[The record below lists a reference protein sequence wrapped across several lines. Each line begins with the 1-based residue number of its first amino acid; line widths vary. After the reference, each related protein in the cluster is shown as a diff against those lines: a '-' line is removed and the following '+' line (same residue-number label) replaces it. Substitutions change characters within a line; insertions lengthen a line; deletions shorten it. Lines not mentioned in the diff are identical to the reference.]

1 MRKSR
6 LLLLCVLCLFLV
18 NCTKETETIRVENM
32 RTYYPMI
39 IGKYI
44 TYRLDSTVYVNLGT
58 VKAVHSY
65 LIQDRIDS
73 LISDNLGRP
82 SYKIR
87 RTIRS
92 NSDTSKWTN
101 LTSYLITLDQNKI
114 EVIQD
119 NLRFIKL
126 VDPVTNNTSWNGNSY
141 INAIGIPNLE
151 YLNNWKYSYEQVRR
165 PFTVNDIS
173 YTETISVKQQN
184 DTLGIPSDKSQ
195 YFEIN
200 YSKEVYAKSIGLIFK
215 EFLHEAWQP
224 ANVNSPSGYYESN
237 SYGIKLTMIN
247 NNF

>member
-1 MRKSR
+1 MKSR
-6 LLLLCVLCLFLV
+6 LFLLGFLSMFLFC
-18 NCTKETETIRVENM
+18 CTKETETIRVEDM
-32 RTYYPMI
+32 KAYYPMLV
-39 IGKYI
+39 GHYI
-44 TYRLDSTVYVNLGT
+44 TYRMDSTVYVNLGT
-58 VKAVHSY
+58 VKEIHTY
-65 LIQDRIDS
+65 LVQDKIDS

-92 NSDTSKWTN
+92 NTDTTKWKD
-101 LTSYLITLDQNKI
+101 LTSYLVTIDQNKI
-114 EVIQD
+114 EVVQD
-119 NLRFIKL
+119 NLRFVKL
-126 VDPVTNNTSWNGNSY
+126 AEPVTNNTNWNGNSY
-141 INAIGIPNLE
+141 INTINLPYLD
-151 YLNNWKYSYEQVRR
+151 YLNGWRYQYEQVRR
-165 PFTVNDIS
+165 PFTANSIS

-224 ANVNSPSGYYESN
+224 ANVNSPSGYFEPN

-247 NNF
+247 HNF